1 MPASFV
7 LASAS
12 SSTYRKGTPP
22 VLPSAAA
29 LLNGHFEPPVSTA
42 ENDFQRRSRFEN
54 ILDVP
59 QGYAYGMFSPVAL
72 LDNRFER
79 SWAAMNRTPVLP
91 SAAALLNGHF
101 EPPVSTAENDFQRRS
116 RFENIL
122 DVPQGYAY
130 GMFSPVALLE
140 DRFERSRG
148 RTKEASVLPSAAAV
162 ATHGS
167 DPRLTK
173 NRSASILDSC
183 SA

>member
-42 ENDFQRRSRFEN
+42 ENDFQRRSRF
-54 ILDVP
+54 
-59 QGYAYGMFSPVAL
+59 G
-72 LDNRFER
+72 
-79 SWAAMNRTPVLP
+79 
-91 SAAALLNGHF
+91 
-101 EPPVSTAENDFQRRS
+101 
-116 RFENIL
+116 NIL